1 MEPEKIAIL
10 GKRKLAYM
18 LSLSGF
24 LTKELLAYYFGTYV
38 CPECG
43 KKMPVLTGME
53 GFYFGE

>member
-43 KKMPVLTGME
+43 KM
-53 GFYFGE
+53 

>member
-43 KKMPVLTGME
+43 KKMSVLTGME
-53 GFYFGE
+53 GYYFGE

>member
-1 MEPEKIAIL
+1 MEPEKITIL

-43 KKMPVLTGME
+43 KMPVLTGME
-53 GFYFGE
+53 GYYFGE

>member
-24 LTKELLAYYFGTYV
+24 LTKDTGNQRTTYY
-38 CPECG
+38 
-43 KKMPVLTGME
+43 
-53 GFYFGE
+53 